1 MSNKFENYSAEE
13 FMKLCFADDVKNF
26 WNKFYN
32 WQQGE
37 SFYTSDIDPDQ
48 KSKIL
53 YDAHR
58 RLWNKQCSILKLS
71 TVPTAKHLPDE
82 VDRTKEALVIT
93 GRYPRLGSD
102 SIMSIYWHWAG
113 NRYPLKNMQE
123 LMNNIGD
130 NIKNDEEYKKLYEN
144 LCNGIEKDFPDT
156 ANLRHKPDR
165 KVTNILKKFI
175 WCYLQK
181 ANTIGGFVLF
191 PRHPSSINSMRGCN
205 SKIRD
210 RFDLTLECIRRYY
223 QTKDDNPLFDVLK
236 EDKDFFRMFGEGKTG
251 FEKYAEFFC
260 LNGSWVENGKVL
272 NLLYDDENENKT
284 GRNVKTLDEWVF
296 SQEPLPQD
304 SDEWW
309 TFYRNIMNRLDA
321 RNKQI
326 VKLLSD
332 CSEDDLQR
340 LCDDL
345 RPD

>member
-1 MSNKFENYSAEE
+1 MSNDVENCPAEKFI
-13 FMKLCFADDVKNF
+13 KLCFADDVKNF
-26 WNKFYN
+26 WNKFYD

-156 ANLRHKPDR
+156 ANLRHKPDEE
-165 KVTNILKKFI
+165 KVFKKFI

-191 PRHPSSINSMRGCN
+191 PRHPQSINQKRGTG
-205 SKIRD
+205 SLIYD

-223 QTKDDNPLFDVLK
+223 EEIKKSEKDINYNPLFGGLNTDYIK
-236 EDKDFFRMFGEGKTG
+236 EDKAFFDLFGKGKTG
-251 FEKYAEFFC
+251 FEKYTEFFC
-260 LNGSWVENGKVL
+260 LNKSYDKKQNWVKDGQVL
-272 NLLYDDENENKT
+272 NLLNNQPLDDYDFGNRNNVLLTENN
-284 GRNVKTLDEWVF
+284 
-296 SQEPLPQD
+296 
-304 SDEWW
+304 WW

-321 RNKQI
+321 RNEQI
-326 VKLLSD
+326 KEVIEGK
-332 CSEDDLQR
+332 
-340 LCDDL
+340 
-345 RPD
+345 

>member
-1 MSNKFENYSAEE
+1 MGNNVENCTAEE
-13 FMKLCFADDVKNF
+13 FVKLCFADDVKNF
-26 WNKFYN
+26 WNKFYD

-53 YDAHR
+53 YDAHQ

-82 VDRTKEALVIT
+82 VDKTKEALVIT
-93 GRYPRLGSD
+93 RRYPRLGSD

-130 NIKNDEEYKKLYEN
+130 NIKNDEKYKKLYEN

-156 ANLRHKPDR
+156 ANLRHKPDEE
-165 KVTNILKKFI
+165 KVFKKFI

-191 PRHPSSINSMRGCN
+191 PRHANSINQKRGTG
-205 SKIRD
+205 SLIYD

-223 QTKDDNPLFDVLK
+223 NNEESPLFDILK
-236 EDKDFFRMFGEGKTG
+236 KDEDFFDLFRKGKSG
-251 FEKYAEFFC
+251 FENYAKFFC
-260 LNGSWVENGKVL
+260 LNKSYDGKHNWVTEDCSAVYDLMSENV
-272 NLLYDDENENKT
+272 D
-284 GRNVKTLDEWVF
+284 
-296 SQEPLPQD
+296 EPLPKKGWPKEILPCDYGEKKQVAK
-304 SDEWW
+304 WW
-309 TFYRNIMNRLDA
+309 TFYCNIMDRLDA
-321 RNKQI
+321 RNEQI
-326 VKLLSD
+326 KEVIEGK
-332 CSEDDLQR
+332 
-340 LCDDL
+340 
-345 RPD
+345 